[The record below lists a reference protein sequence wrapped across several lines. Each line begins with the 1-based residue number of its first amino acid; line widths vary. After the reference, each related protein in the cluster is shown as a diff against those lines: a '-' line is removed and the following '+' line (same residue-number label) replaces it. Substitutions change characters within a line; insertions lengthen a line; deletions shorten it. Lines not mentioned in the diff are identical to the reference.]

1 MAEASL
7 GAAPKQDLQS
17 TSTAKATSPTFHK
30 FRRLPPELRLKIW
43 KEACLSRSASEKG
56 LHYVTVDIVDT
67 TSQWKESNVDPVTSD
82 PNIEGP
88 SYDYEGSAY
97 ATLRALEC
105 PWEKTGDSQP
115 PANPLNKS
123 AYLWDAGLWSACKE
137 SREVIEKHL
146 NVKEWLAHR
155 GQGRPRGQPAWY
167 NKAFPSAIVPKTKND
182 NWCPLVKPYG
192 DIFCIDTCNLDAVPD
207 SFLEMML
214 LAPCLG
220 TKTFTVVGAW
230 NIGFKFE
237 QSWMKDI
244 PSKWSD
250 LDQGA
255 VGARPSLWII
265 DDTVRWVARS
275 HQRFFSVWRDLEDEY
290 VAIGW
295 NDTRS
300 NLVDGTQGAVA
311 DFMTALEQLADREDY
326 LSDSLLLSIRLLVR
340 KDNMLPGFI

>member
-1 MAEASL
+1 MAEPSL
-7 GAAPKQDLQS
+7 GAASKQDLQS
-17 TSTAKATSPTFHK
+17 TSTAKATSPTFHE
-30 FRRLPPELRLKIW
+30 FRRLPAELRLKIW
-43 KEACLSRSASEKG
+43 KEACLSRSTSEKG

-67 TSQWKESNVDPVTSD
+67 TGQWKESNVDPVTSD
-82 PNIEGP
+82 PNIEGQN
-88 SYDYEGSAY
+88 YDYEGSAY

-155 GQGRPRGQPAWY
+155 GQSRPRGQPTWY

-230 NIGFKFE
+230 NIGFK
-237 QSWMKDI
+237 
-244 PSKWSD
+244 
-250 LDQGA
+250 
-255 VGARPSLWII
+255 PSLWII
-265 DDTVRWVARS
+265 DDNVRWVARS
-275 HQRFFSVWRDLEDEY
+275 HQRFSTVWRDLEDEY

-340 KDNMLPGFI
+340 KDNKLPGYDDDEREYGRDDGDDDSEEGDE